1 MPKTSKAIISE
12 SALAEHADAIRTL
25 ARRAVGDLIEIGRR
39 LTEAKTLC
47 GHGGWLPWLTREFGW
62 TEQTALNFM
71 RVHELSKSKNFL
83 DLSIPVSGLY
93 LLAAPSTPPEV
104 VDEVIDRAKSGERV
118 THAEIA
124 QAIAEVRATF
134 VFAGTGT
141 KDHVAELEKAL
152 DRAEADAEAAIDS
165 AKPTARAP
173 PFGNGEYEH
182 YTPANFV
189 EAVRKALGDIDLDPA
204 SCAAAQEVV
213 RAKEFFTAE
222 TDGLAQPWHGRV
234 FLNPPYHRDLIP
246 RFVAKLVDEIGAG
259 RVAAAIMLTNN
270 CTETDWFDVAFQ
282 ACAGVCFTHGRI
294 RFANPVDGDEVGSP
308 PRGQVF
314 IYFGADVARFE
325 DVFGLLGSCARPV
338 AQYLDIT
345 PEFMRN
351 AKSSRTALLAL
362 DEATKKT
369 TTKEF
374 LDAYQVHNA
383 IQGIQR
389 VRDWLDDLL
398 AAAGKAAEPPLAPR
412 WSRRGKRASAAKT
425 RG

>member
-1 MPKTSKAIISE
+1 MSE
-12 SALAEHADAIRTL
+12 ITPAGALVEHAKAIRTL
-25 ARRAVGDLIEIGRR
+25 GQRVVGDVIEIGRR
-39 LTEAKTLC
+39 LTEAKKLC
-47 GHGGWLPWLTREFGW
+47 GHGNWLPWLKREFGW
-62 TEQTALNFM
+62 AENTALNFM
-71 RVHELSKSKNFL
+71 RVHALSLKSANFA
-83 DLSIPVSGLY
+83 DLSLPISGLY
-93 LLAAPSTPPEV
+93 QLAAPSTPPEV
-104 VDEVIDRAKSGERV
+104 VDEMIDRARSGERV

-165 AKPTARAP
+165 AKPAARAP
-173 PFGNGEYEH
+173 PFGGGEYEH
-182 YTPANFV
+182 YSPAHFV

-204 SCAAAQEVV
+204 SCTAAQEVV
-213 RAKEFFTAE
+213 RAKDFFSAE
-222 TDGLAQPWHGRV
+222 TDGLAQEWHGRV

-259 RVAAAIMLTNN
+259 RVTAAIMLTNN

-369 TTKEF
+369 TPKEF

-389 VRDWLDDLL
+389 VRDWLNDVL
-398 AAAGKAAEPPLAPR
+398 AGARKPRGKRTAGPALAPR
-412 WSRRGKRASAAKT
+412 SR
-425 RG
+425 